1 MSLKPI
7 DFQNVL
13 YHLVTLNG
21 EYLPPIKNINTGK
34 PNQNIVSVSISIVIY
49 MFSPFLEWS
58 VVKQDVC

>member
-13 YHLVTLNG
+13 YHLNMLNG

-34 PNQNIVSVSISIVIY
+34 PNQNIGSVSISIVIY